1 MATIEELRNKYKSS
15 FESGTTAND
24 TEPDYMALYQAKK
37 AEWNKTSRPTTK
49 SQNTANL
56 GALATPTQT
65 QNYNRLQN
73 VTSVSNNLDKYL
85 QEDYKMTDSEK
96 QQVKDLYEKKYE
108 EYYGDVGLSLTKRA
122 EAQKKANADEDF
134 QKLMVLQ
141 GKVNTSSGVMS
152 GIISAFDPLNLFG
165 KAYENLTGTDIVEAN
180 KTQQPLASGIGYGAG
195 KLVQYGALSPV
206 IEALPGVGTATK
218 AAGTAIG
225 SGVSALTKGKIG
237 AEAAGAVATRLLGD
251 TAADIALDTLP
262 EAAKNISEGQSAGEV
277 AKNALSNIAVNIGFN
292 RGAEALGA
300 AFKAIKNKV
309 FTKEQADVAAE
320 AIKQMDD
327 ATKSAVA
334 ADSGF
339 NSVEEMEQAVL
350 MLPAKGESTGSTF
363 YVSPE
368 LGASRNIN
376 QIKRP
381 IPTIDESISAMQNAY
396 KNGEDLTK
404 YINDVE
410 LAKWYDNLPK
420 EDKILLQSL
429 NEEQQN
435 QFILKYSPVSGRQV
449 LQDTSIANTV
459 DDVVKNVDMPV
470 SAQMSQADNAL
481 KVADDMTSTTTL
493 PTETAGT
500 AAKQGTQ
507 SAYPARDIPEGYKE
521 RGYAESVIE
530 KSTHDEALKQSL
542 VDEPEIYKVLSNKE
556 TMQQAENIFSGG
568 LDDAIKQFNTLLEQK
583 NPIAVPLGDKI
594 ARAYTEQGNTE
605 AAVDIVR
612 QMSEKLTQSGQ
623 FSQAAAMTLLRN
635 DPMSALRYI
644 QRDIDA
650 LNTQGAKKFGK
661 KWKDF
666 KLTDEEVRAL
676 SNLQQGDSEGIKQVF
691 EQVGSRLAK
700 EYPSTWYEKAVELTR
715 ISMLLNPRTNVRN
728 ITGNIAQLPLT
739 ALSRKVSALGQN
751 AYKLFNPDYTPTQA
765 LLVSKDSKKL
775 ADTVWNDFKNT
786 LENPS
791 KYNDSVKVAGKTKQ
805 IFKKGKGTEIFDTLF
820 PGVLDKVNAK
830 LGKDSAGLLETVR
843 NINYELL
850 DMGDTPFVKKN
861 FTDRLRSYIQ
871 AQKIKSVADV
881 PADAIDIAY
890 TEALKATYKDDTVL
904 SNALSSIKKNSGVL
918 GEIVLPF
925 TKTPANIAMRGID
938 YSPAGFIN
946 TLSMAKN
953 GADVSKVIDEFSKN
967 LTGTGLIA
975 LGILL
980 YNNGFITGSKSDN
993 SKQAAF
999 MEQQGF
1005 EPYAFKTDNGYFTYD
1020 WAQPAAIPLLIGTAI
1035 AESRGEDTSG
1045 VANNV
1050 YNAFLA
1056 AANSWFELSPLQ
1068 SVQDIFGGYGTP
1080 AENIAQTV
1088 IEFPQRF
1095 IPSASGATA
1104 RVRDTTQRST
1114 YSQGDL
1120 LGTQINLAK
1129 SKIPGL
1135 SQTLPASYDT
1145 WGKEKQRDTSTFSAI
1160 INQYLNP
1167 GVYSSEQSTA
1177 LDDEIN
1183 RLYNILGDENIFP
1196 RKASYSIT
1204 KDNTTYDLDNEEYSE
1219 YQRIMGEMSFNG
1231 VQALMEMPAYQSLTD
1246 DEKSDIIQN
1255 IYKNAKET
1263 ADYNILSGK
1272 NAEAE
1277 KKEEAKIKK
1286 VFLSYTPETIAE
1298 YYVVKEIINN
1308 TEGNKNSLG
1317 KTISGSAKNN
1327 AIKKLTEI
1335 GYSKAEATRL
1345 YEKVRG

>member
-37 AEWNKTSRPTTK
+37 AEWNKTSQSTTK

-56 GALATPTQT
+56 AALATPTQI

-134 QKLMVLQ
+134 QKLIVLQ
-141 GKVNTSSGVMS
+141 GKVNTGSGVMT

-195 KLVQYGALSPV
+195 KLVQYGALGPV
-206 IEALPGVGTATK
+206 IQALPGVDTATK

-309 FTKEQADVAAE
+309 FTKEQADAAAE

-339 NSVEEMEQAVL
+339 NSVEEMEQAVKVT
-350 MLPAKGESTGSTF
+350 PVKIENPTAE
-363 YVSPE
+363 
-368 LGASRNIN
+368 
-376 QIKRP
+376 QIQQ
-381 IPTIDESISAMQNAY
+381 AA
-396 KNGEDLTK
+396 DLRK
-404 YINDVE
+404 
-410 LAKWYDNLPK
+410 
-420 EDKILLQSL
+420 S
-429 NEEQQN
+429 
-435 QFILKYSPVSGRQV
+435 
-449 LQDTSIANTV
+449 V
-459 DDVVKNVDMPV
+459 D
-470 SAQMSQADNAL
+470 MSQADNAL
-481 KVADDMTSTTTL
+481 KVADDMTLTTTL

-500 AAKQGTQ
+500 AAKETGQ

-650 LNTQGAKKFGK
+650 LNTQGAKKYGK

-700 EYPSTWYEKAVELTR
+700 EYPSTTWEKFVELTR
-715 ISMLLNPRTNVRN
+715 IGMLLNPRTNVRN

-751 AYKLFNPDYTPTQA
+751 AYKLVNPDYTPTQA
-765 LLVSKDSKKL
+765 LLISKDSKKL

-871 AQKIKSVADV
+871 AQNIKSVADV

-946 TLSMAKN
+946 TLRMAKN

-1088 IEFPQRF
+1088 IEFPQRL

-1104 RVRDTTQRST
+1104 RVADTTQRST

-1183 RLYNILGDENIFP
+1183 RLYNVLGDENIFP

-1204 KDNTTYDLDNEEYSE
+1204 KDENTYDLNNEEYSE

-1231 VQALMEMPAYQSLTD
+1231 VQAFMDMPAYQSLTD

-1263 ADYNILSGK
+1263 ADYDILSSK
-1272 NAEAE
+1272 NVEAE
-1277 KKEEAKIKK
+1277 KKEETKIKQ

-1317 KTISGSAKNN
+1317 ETISGSAKNN

-1335 GYSKAEATRL
+1335 GYSKSEATRL